1 MPREIFPSTRP
12 RRGAPKGPQEAKG
25 RHPRS
30 SGPLPLPP
38 DQPTTPPPR
47 TNPRTSQLSNAA
59 AGCHSSMTANAVVD
73 QWQRAP
79 LPSVPKSACGDFL
92 KSLPLYFEKY
102 PGGDF
107 TNCPQKLDQSGQF
120 FTVSPVANHQLGV
133 GGSGVAIK
141 STLGTPFGPILYC
154 V

>member
-1 MPREIFPSTRP
+1 MTQEIFPSTVAHKGGP
-12 RRGAPKGPQEAKG
+12 EGPPQKLKATPAAP
-25 RHPRS
+25 
-30 SGPLPLPP
+30 PLPLPA

-47 TNPRTSQLSNAA
+47 TNTRTSQLTNAA

-92 KSLPLYFEKY
+92 KSLPLYFEKC

-107 TNCPQKLDQSGQF
+107 TNYPQKLDQSGQF

-141 STLGTPFGPILYC
+141 FYLN
-154 V
+154 